1 MDEDNNILDTEQ
13 QTPVQRRNLTSAELL
28 NIFVTE
34 MNASATFKFIDEA
47 KNPCH
52 IMFEGVEYYIYVKN
66 LSSAYFSN
74 PDVSR
79 AQLTGVDT
87 LLQIK
92 KSDALFILLGY
103 DSDNRVFA
111 AWNPHVAKQRI
122 GTASSPS
129 LYSRFSWQKETA
141 EQGDFITRE
150 LKNDGSVLLFPQEY
164 ISLFLGNIEMFFPD
178 TSEYVAMGS
187 KRRSEANAAYRELTN
202 TQHLGEF
209 AKYLNAAGF
218 DQPTVQEHVRAIKQ
232 LISTSLISNNR
243 KIFLAC
249 DTLEEY
255 RDAATEFLAL
265 DEIKQM
271 DAEMDNTFSY
281 ALPAYIDFLIDEY
294 GQESEDAEEENEEL
308 PDPTE
313 DELELTPESEDSAEA
328 EEVDYETPFT
338 DDHGILTCI
347 ANPTL
352 IDLLREDLDSEY
364 PRPMSAYATVE
375 DFYGDLFPNMEMFHW
390 LNLFKKIDWNNPYP
404 SLEESLFSTE
414 RKRSARQKI
423 RVVFEDGREICE
435 RQVVNTLIEVIRFAG
450 VEKVR
455 SLNITMGKNGG
466 SPLIDTVINQKYANA
481 FKELG
486 DGLYANTC
494 SDTQTKFLQIKKI
507 NSSLNLNMQIFLE

>member
-1 MDEDNNILDTEQ
+1 MDEVNKIQEPEQ
-13 QTPVQRRNLTSAELL
+13 QTPILRKNLTSAELL
-28 NIFVTE
+28 NIFVSE
-34 MNASATFKFIDEA
+34 MDASATFKFIDGQ

-52 IMFEGVEYYIYVKN
+52 IMFEGVEYYIYIKN

-92 KSDALFILLGY
+92 KTEALFILLGY
-103 DSDNRVFA
+103 DSDNQVFA

-129 LYSRFSWQKETA
+129 LYSRFSWQKEA
-141 EQGDFITRE
+141 VEQGDFITRE
-150 LKNDGSVLLFPQEY
+150 LKNGGSVLLFPQEY
-164 ISLFLGNIEMFFPD
+164 ISLFLANIEMFFPD

-202 TQHLGEF
+202 TQHLGDF
-209 AKYLNAAGF
+209 ARYLNAAGY

-232 LISTSLISNNR
+232 LINTSLISNNR
-243 KIFLAC
+243 RIFLAC

-255 RDAATEFLAL
+255 RNAVNEFLSL
-265 DEIKQM
+265 DEIKQL

-281 ALPAYIDFLIDEY
+281 ALPAYIDFLIVEY
-294 GQESEDAEEENEEL
+294 SESEEISGNGGEEL
-308 PDPTE
+308 PEPTE
-313 DELELTPESEDSAEA
+313 EELRLTPEDANSAEA
-328 EEVDYETPFT
+328 DEIDYETPFT
-338 DDHGILTCI
+338 DAHGILTCI

-390 LNLFKKIDWNNPYP
+390 QSLFKKIDWNNPYP
-404 SLEESLFSTE
+404 TLDSIHMLSE
-414 RKRSARQKI
+414 RKSSVRQKI
-423 RVVFEDGREICE
+423 RIVLDDGREICE
-435 RQVVNTLIEVIRFAG
+435 KRVVNTLIEVIKYAG
-450 VEKVR
+450 VDNVR
-455 SLNITMGKNGG
+455 ALNITMGKNGG
-466 SPLIDTVINQKYANA
+466 SPLIDTVVNPKYANA

-486 DGLYANTC
+486 NGVYANTC
-494 SDTQTKFLQIKKI
+494 SDTVTKYSQIQKI
-507 NSSLNLNMQIFLE
+507 NTALGLNMQISLE

>member
-1 MDEDNNILDTEQ
+1 MDEDNNILETEQ
-13 QTPVQRRNLTSAELL
+13 QAPVQRRNLTSAELL

-129 LYSRFSWQKETA
+129 LYSRFSWQKEA
-141 EQGDFITRE
+141 VEQGDFITRE

-218 DQPTVQEHVRAIKQ
+218 DQPTVHEHVRAIKQ

-243 KIFLAC
+243 RVFLAC

-255 RDAATEFLAL
+255 RDAVNEFLAL
-265 DEIKQM
+265 DEIKQI

-294 GQESEDAEEENEEL
+294 GQETQDSEDEGEEL
-308 PDPTE
+308 PEPTDE
-313 DELELTPESEDSAEA
+313 ELELTPEPEDSAEA

-338 DDHGILTCI
+338 DEHGVLMCI

-375 DFYGDLFPNMEMFHW
+375 DFYGDQFPNMEMFHW
-390 LNLFKKIDWNNPYP
+390 QALFKKIDWSNPYP
-404 SLEESLFSTE
+404 SLDNTKPTTE

-423 RVVFEDGREICE
+423 RVTLTDGREICE
-435 RQVVNTLIEVIRFAG
+435 KQVVNTLLEVIKYAG
-450 VEKVR
+450 VDAVR
-455 SLNITMGKNGG
+455 GLNISMGKNGG
-466 SPLIDTVINQKYANA
+466 MPLIDTEVNQKYANA
-481 FKELG
+481 FKDLG
-486 DGLYANTC
+486 NGLYANTC
-494 SDTQTKFLQIKKI
+494 SDTPTKLLQIQKI
-507 NSSLNLNMQIFLE
+507 NKELHLGMVVEYI

>member
-1 MDEDNNILDTEQ
+1 MDEVNKILENEQ
-13 QTPVQRRNLTSAELL
+13 QNLTQRRNLTSVELL

-92 KSDALFILLGY
+92 ESDALFILLGY
-103 DSDNRVFA
+103 DSDNHVFA

-129 LYSRFSWQKETA
+129 LYSRFSWQKEA
-141 EQGDFITRE
+141 FEQGDFITRE
-150 LKNDGSVLLFPQEY
+150 LKNDGSVLLFPQEL

-187 KRRSEANAAYRELTN
+187 KRRSEANAAYRELIN
-202 TQHLGEF
+202 VQHLGEF
-209 AKYLNAAGF
+209 AKYLNASGF
-218 DQPTVQEHVRAIKQ
+218 DQPTVQEYVRAIKQ
-232 LISTSLISNNR
+232 LISTSKISNNR
-243 KIFLAC
+243 RIFLAC

-255 RDAATEFLAL
+255 RDAVTEFLAL

-281 ALPAYIDFLIDEY
+281 ALPSYIDFLIDEY
-294 GQESEDAEEENEEL
+294 GQESEVPEDENEDFSGSSEEES
-308 PDPTE
+308 
-313 DELELTPESEDSAEA
+313 ELTPDTEVSFEE
-328 EEVDYETPFT
+328 EEVDYETQFT
-338 DDHGILTCI
+338 DDQGILTCI
-347 ANPTL
+347 ANPAL
-352 IDLLREDLDSEY
+352 IDLLRKDLDSEY

-375 DFYGDLFPNMEMFHW
+375 DFYGNRFPNMEMFHW
-390 LNLFKKIDWNNPYP
+390 QALFKKIDWNNPYP
-404 SLEESLFSTE
+404 SLKDSLLSTG

-423 RVVFEDGREICE
+423 RVKFDDGREICDK
-435 RQVVNTLIEVIRFAG
+435 QVVNTLIEVIKFAG
-450 VEKVR
+450 VENVR
-455 SLNITMGKNGG
+455 ALNITMGKNGG
-466 SPLIDTVINQKYANA
+466 SLLIDTTINEKHANA

-486 DGLYANTC
+486 NGLYVNTC
-494 SDTQTKFLQIKKI
+494 SDTATKFLQIQKI
-507 NSSLNLNMQIFLE
+507 NAALKLNLQLALE

>member
-1 MDEDNNILDTEQ
+1 MDEENKILEPEQ
-13 QTPVQRRNLTSAELL
+13 QMPIQRRNLTSAELL
-28 NIFVTE
+28 NIFVSE
-34 MNASATFKFIDEA
+34 MNASATFKFIDGQ

-52 IMFEGVEYYIYVKN
+52 IMFEGVEYYIYIKN

-92 KSDALFILLGY
+92 ESEALFILLGY

-129 LYSRFSWQKETA
+129 LYSRFSWQKEA
-141 EQGDFITRE
+141 VEQGDFITRE

-164 ISLFLGNIEMFFPD
+164 ISLFLANIEMFFPD

-202 TQHLGEF
+202 TQHLGDF
-209 AKYLNAAGF
+209 ARYLNAAGY
-218 DQPTVQEHVRAIKQ
+218 DQPTVQEHVRAIRQ

-243 KIFLAC
+243 RIFLAC

-255 RDAATEFLAL
+255 RNAVNEFLSL
-265 DEIKQM
+265 DEIKQL

-294 GQESEDAEEENEEL
+294 SEREEDSGNGNEEL
-308 PDPTE
+308 PEPTE
-313 DELELTPESEDSAEA
+313 EELRLTPEDENSAEA

-338 DDHGILTCI
+338 DAHGILTCI

-390 LNLFKKIDWNNPYP
+390 QALFKKIDWHNPYP
-404 SLEESLFSTE
+404 TLDSIQMSSE
-414 RKRSARQKI
+414 RKRSVRQKI
-423 RVVFEDGREICE
+423 RIVFDDGREICE
-435 RQVVNTLIEVIRFAG
+435 KQVVNTLIEVIKYAG
-450 VEKVR
+450 VDNVR
-455 SLNITMGKNGG
+455 ALNITMGKNGG
-466 SPLIDTVINQKYANA
+466 SPLIDTVVNPKYANA

-486 DGLYANTC
+486 NGLYANTC
-494 SDTQTKFLQIKKI
+494 SDTMTKYLQIKKI
-507 NSSLNLNMQIFLE
+507 NDLLNLGLNVYLE

>member
-1 MDEDNNILDTEQ
+1 MDENSKILETEQ
-13 QTPVQRRNLTSAELL
+13 QAPVLYRNLTSTELL

-34 MNASATFKFIDEA
+34 MNASATFKLIDEA

-92 KSDALFILLGY
+92 ESDALFILLGY

-129 LYSRFSWQKETA
+129 LYSRFSWQKEAA

-164 ISLFLGNIEMFFPD
+164 ICLFLGNIEMFFPD

-243 KIFLAC
+243 RIFLAC

-255 RDAATEFLAL
+255 RDAATAFLAL

-294 GQESEDAEEENEEL
+294 GQESEDAEDENEEM
-308 PDPTE
+308 PEPTE
-313 DELELTPESEDSAEA
+313 EELELTPESEDSAEE

-390 LNLFKKIDWNNPYP
+390 QALFKKIDWNNPYP
-404 SLEESLFSTE
+404 TLDSIHMSLE
-414 RKRSARQKI
+414 RKRSVRQKI
-423 RVVFEDGREICE
+423 RIVFNDGREICE
-435 RQVVNTLIEVIRFAG
+435 KQVVNTLIEVIKYAG
-450 VEKVR
+450 VDNVR
-455 SLNITMGKNGG
+455 ALNITMGKNGG
-466 SPLIDTVINQKYANA
+466 SPLIDTVVNPKYANA

-486 DGLYANTC
+486 NGLYANTC
-494 SDTQTKFLQIKKI
+494 SDTVTKYSQIQKI
-507 NSSLNLNMQIFLE
+507 NTALGLNMQISLE

>member
-1 MDEDNNILDTEQ
+1 MNEETKILEAEQ
-13 QTPVQRRNLTSAELL
+13 QASNQRKNLTSAELL
-28 NIFVTE
+28 NIFIAE

-52 IMFEGVEYYIYVKN
+52 IMFEGVEYYVYVKN

-103 DSDNRVFA
+103 DADNHVFA

-129 LYSRFSWQKETA
+129 LYSRFSWQKEA
-141 EQGDFITRE
+141 VEQRNFITRE

-202 TQHLGEF
+202 IQHLSKFGQ
-209 AKYLNAAGF
+209 YMNASGF
-218 DQPTVQEHVRAIKQ
+218 DPQTIKENVRAIKH
-232 LISTSLISNNR
+232 LINTSLISNNR

-255 RDAATEFLAL
+255 HDAANEFLAL
-265 DEIKQM
+265 DEIKLM
-271 DAEMDNTFSY
+271 DAEMNNAFSY
-281 ALPAYIDFLIDEY
+281 ALPVYIDYLIDEY
-294 GQESEDAEEENEEL
+294 GVNMGETDEYTFEPPELTEEEL
-308 PDPTE
+308 Q
-313 DELELTPESEDSAEA
+313 LIPEAEDSAEVD
-328 EEVDYETPFT
+328 EVDYESPFT
-338 DDHGILTCI
+338 DDNGILTCI
-347 ANPTL
+347 ANPIL

-364 PRPMSAYATVE
+364 PRPLSAYATVE
-375 DFYGDLFPNMEMFHW
+375 DFYGDLFPNMEMYHW
-390 LNLFKKIDWNNPYP
+390 QALFKKIDWSNTYIL
-404 SLEESLFSTE
+404 LENYSESYR
-414 RKRSARQKI
+414 RKRSVRQKI
-423 RVVFEDGREICE
+423 RVVLNDGRLICE
-435 RQVVNTLIEVIRFAG
+435 KQVVNTLIEVIKYAG

-466 SPLIDTVINQKYANA
+466 APLVDTVINPKYSSA

-486 DGLYANTC
+486 GGLYANTF
-494 SDTQTKFLQIKKI
+494 SDTATKYGQIQKI
-507 NSSLNLNMQIFLE
+507 NDLLNLGMQVFLE

>member
-1 MDEDNNILDTEQ
+1 MEEDNKILETDHQ
-13 QTPVQRRNLTSAELL
+13 NLAQRKNLTSAELL
-28 NIFVTE
+28 NVFVTE
-34 MNASATFKFIDEA
+34 MNASATFKFIDEP

-79 AQLTGVDT
+79 AQLTGVDS

-92 KSDALFILLGY
+92 ESNALFILLGY

-111 AWNPHVAKQRI
+111 AWNPHIAKQRI

-129 LYSRFSWQKETA
+129 LYSRFSWQKEA
-141 EQGDFITRE
+141 VEQSDFIIRE
-150 LKNDGSVLLFPQEY
+150 LKNDGAVLLFPQEY

-178 TSEYVAMGS
+178 TSDYVAMGS

-202 TQHLGEF
+202 MQHLSDFGR
-209 AKYLNAAGF
+209 YLNASRF
-218 DQPTVQEHVRAIKQ
+218 DQPTIQEYVRAIKQ
-232 LISTSLISNNR
+232 LISTSLISSNR

-255 RDAATEFLAL
+255 RDAVNYFLAL

-271 DAEMDNTFSY
+271 DAKMGNTFSR
-281 ALPAYIDFLIDEY
+281 AFPIYISFLIDEY
-294 GQESEDAEEENEEL
+294 GERSEESENEDEEL

-313 DELELTPESEDSAEA
+313 DELQLTPESEDDVED
-328 EEVDYETPFT
+328 EEIDYETPFI
-338 DDHGILTCI
+338 DSHGILTCI

-375 DFYGDLFPNMEMFHW
+375 DFYGDSFPNMEMFHW
-390 LNLFKKIDWNNPYP
+390 QALFKKIDWNNPY
-404 SLEESLFSTE
+404 STLNCFHTLTG
-414 RKRSARQKI
+414 RKRSVRQKI
-423 RVVFEDGREICE
+423 RVVFDDGREICE
-435 RQVVNTLIEVIRFAG
+435 KQVVNTLIEVIKYAG
-450 VEKVR
+450 VDNVR
-455 SLNITMGKNGG
+455 VLNITMGKNGG
-466 SPLIDTVINQKYANA
+466 SPLIDTEVNPKYSNA
-481 FKELG
+481 FKNLG
-486 DGLYANTC
+486 NGLYLNTC
-494 SDTQTKFLQIKKI
+494 SDTTTKLRQLQLI
-507 NSSLNLNMQIFLE
+507 NEGLQLGLDISLV